1 MGDGDDG
8 QSVVAPTGSH
18 EMVPVL
24 GWTVFISQTNVA
36 VLGTARLSIVA
47 RGRANEGGLHVEL

>member
-1 MGDGDDG
+1 
-8 QSVVAPTGSH
+8 
-18 EMVPVL
+18 MVPVL